1 MMGVD
6 SMYEV
11 VQTIIFF
18 FAGSASIF
26 VVNRYLN
33 FGVSII
39 AMILFALLLYRF
51 LFRADKYPIFLLL
64 LAGMIIGTLLGSL
77 SYVLASYY

>member
-1 MMGVD
+1 MGID
-6 SMYEV
+6 SMYEI
-11 VQTIIFF
+11 VQTIIY
-18 FAGSASIF
+18 FALGSTSIF
-26 VVNRYLN
+26 VVSRYLN

-39 AMILFALLLYRF
+39 AMVLFAVILYRF

-77 SYVLASYY
+77 VPLCK